1 MLSFL
6 VKIRILPLTIFAA
19 VLMLTLRL
27 GDVVWPLKPTLAVN
41 KVQAQ
46 ANQPTPL
53 IPDDQ
58 APAAPKGAPAANAPA
73 TKGAPPPAT
82 KGGQGTGPA
91 AAQAQQN
98 APSPPEQQTALADP
112 SNDPT
117 LFTQNEIDLLQQL
130 AERREAIDKQNQ
142 EMNVRQAMLQAAEKR
157 IDSKVGELRELQK
170 AIDGLIK
177 KHNEQEE
184 EKIQSLVKIYEN
196 MKPKDAARIFDEL
209 DMETL
214 LPVVEKMKERK
225 LAPVMSNMDP
235 TKAKEMTVRIANERK
250 LPAPG
255 TPVGG

>member
-1 MLSFL
+1 MLNFL

-19 VLMLTLRL
+19 ALMLTLRL
-27 GDVVWPLKPTLAVN
+27 GDFVWPLKPTLAVN

-46 ANQPTPL
+46 SNQPTPL

-58 APAAPKGAPAANAPA
+58 TPPAKGAPAPNAPA
-73 TKGAPPPAT
+73 TKGAPAQNAPAT
-82 KGGQGTGPA
+82 KGGQ
-91 AAQAQQN
+91 AQQA
-98 APSPPEQQTALADP
+98 APNPPEQQTALADP

-130 AERREAIDKQNQ
+130 AERREAIEKQNQ
-142 EMNVRQAMLQAAEKR
+142 EMNVRAAMLQAAEKR

-170 AIDGLIK
+170 AIDALIK
-177 KHNEQEE
+177 KHDEQEE
-184 EKIQSLVKIYEN
+184 QKIQSLVKIYEN

-235 TKAKEMTVRIANERK
+235 TKAKEMTVRISNERK